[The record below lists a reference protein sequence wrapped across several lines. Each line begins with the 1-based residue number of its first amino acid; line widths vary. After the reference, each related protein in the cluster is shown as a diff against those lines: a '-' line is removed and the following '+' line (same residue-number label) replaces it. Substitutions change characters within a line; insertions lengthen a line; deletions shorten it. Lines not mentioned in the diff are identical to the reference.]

1 MLHAFSS
8 SPSCTTTATTGTS
21 LSLSLSLVG
30 NPIPGHLLS
39 FRFLGGL
46 SSTGRRGRSRR
57 RRRRFGGGEF
67 KEVMARLHQAAS
79 AVKNKVQGTLTNCFS
94 HKHHLVEGDEHE
106 DGVDPPTSSSRDVSD
121 ESERSSSLG
130 PSVSNLTEYFDADG
144 TGSDIDMSPEEE
156 FEESGG
162 KGGLYE
168 GHLDNNSVRNGNY
181 LHSGEM
187 VVEKQQQQQQ
197 DSSQLHTKNHRH
209 YLHHRGALPG
219 DMVQVDEEKVAAM
232 RATLVEDPSLDQK
245 KVGWV
250 SYGILSQFWSICWN
264 WFGFWFRFLCFVNVN
279 FFAGFVSCFLL
290 DGCVSSFLVLAYFRE
305 LLRILGC

>member
-1 MLHAFSS
+1 
-8 SPSCTTTATTGTS
+8 
-21 LSLSLSLVG
+21 
-30 NPIPGHLLS
+30 
-39 FRFLGGL
+39 
-46 SSTGRRGRSRR
+46 
-57 RRRRFGGGEF
+57 
-67 KEVMARLHQAAS
+67 MARLHQAAS

-130 PSVSNLTEYFDADG
+130 PSASNLTEYFDAEG
-144 TGSDIDMSPEEE
+144 TGSDIDVTLDEELGAEE

-162 KGGLYE
+162 KGGLFE
-168 GHLDNNSVRNGNY
+168 GGKIGGHLDRSSFRNGHY
-181 LHSGEM
+181 LHSGEV
-187 VVEKQQQQQQ
+187 VVEKQQQQQ
-197 DSSQLHTKNHRH
+197 DSSQLHLKNRRH

-232 RATLVEDPSLDQK
+232 RAILVEDPSLDQK